1 MKSILRAVL
10 FCTGVFFIASC
21 SSDNTTSAVY
31 TDSLILGT
39 GNVGWTI
46 TGETT
51 TFINNPNTVG
61 ITIYYRVETEND
73 MKGSNINLE
82 IEKNSE
88 TGFEQVHIV
97 YLTNP
102 SKSGHVVVGSYL
114 HVLGVGTY
122 RAKARLLATNQ
133 VVAMKD
139 YVVTNTE

>member
-10 FCTGVFFIASC
+10 FCSGIFFIVSC
-21 SSDNTTSAVY
+21 GSDNTTSAVY
-31 TDSLILGT
+31 TDSVTFGT
-39 GNVGWTI
+39 GNVGWNI

-51 TFINNPNTVG
+51 SFINNPNINGV
-61 ITIYYRVETEND
+61 TIYYRVETEDD

-88 TGFEQVHIV
+88 TGFDQVHIV

-114 HVLGVGTY
+114 HMLGEGTY
-122 RAKARLLATNQ
+122 RANARLLATNQ
-133 VVAMKD
+133 VVATKD
-139 YVVTNTE
+139 YVVTNAQ